1 MPDENEVP
9 AEQEAT
15 APATAGRL
23 LITLCTYNEC
33 ENLPL
38 LMPEIHKH
46 ASDADVLVIDDNSP
60 DGTGKLADEMSQA
73 DSRIHV
79 LHRAGKQGL
88 GATTVAGFK
97 YAVEQK
103 YDFVLNMDADFS
115 HHPKYLPAL
124 RACLDSADVGIGSRY
139 VSGGDVV
146 GWNFKR
152 HFMSR
157 SINLYAKLTLGLS
170 SRDNSGSFRCYRVP
184 DLAKLDFGQVRS
196 RGYSF
201 QEEILYMCRCVDC
214 TFQETPIVFE
224 DRRFGSSK
232 INQKEAVMALWV
244 LFRLAIDRIV
254 RRRVTVQ
261 E

>member
-1 MPDENEVP
+1 
-9 AEQEAT
+9 
-15 APATAGRL
+15 
-23 LITLCTYNEC
+23 
-33 ENLPL
+33 
-38 LMPEIHKH
+38 
-46 ASDADVLVIDDNSP
+46 
-60 DGTGKLADEMSQA
+60 
-73 DSRIHV
+73 
-79 LHRAGKQGL
+79 
-88 GATTVAGFK
+88 
-97 YAVEQK
+97 
-103 YDFVLNMDADFS
+103 
-115 HHPKYLPAL
+115 
-124 RACLDSADVGIGSRY
+124 
-139 VSGGDVV
+139 
-146 GWNFKR
+146 
-152 HFMSR
+152 MSR

-244 LFRLAIDRIV
+244 LFRLAIDRIL
-254 RRRVTVQ
+254 RRRVTAK

>member
-1 MPDENEVP
+1 MPDENDAP
-9 AEQEAT
+9 ADQDTAAAAT
-15 APATAGRL
+15 ASRL

-60 DGTGKLADEMSQA
+60 DGTGKLADEMSHA

-79 LHRAGKQGL
+79 LHRADKQGL
-88 GATTVAGFK
+88 GAATVAGFK

-139 VSGGDVV
+139 VSGGDVI

-254 RRRVTVQ
+254 RRRVTAK